1 MVGAGVFRKFSR
13 IRGLRIHLDERT
25 VFGYGH
31 RLETVTEKQPYRLVK
46 QFDDFEL
53 RHYPEHAV
61 VEVTTHGDFMTA
73 GSIGF
78 RPLLSYI
85 SGFNLKAQKFAMTA
99 PVLQQE
105 SYEDVYVI
113 SFVLPAGA
121 ELTDLPQP
129 KDGGVTAKVVAARY
143 VAARRFGGGWQEGR
157 FMGEGEKLLS
167 AVEAAGLH
175 PVDEVFWARFD
186 PPWKPG
192 FLKHN
197 EALIALEGVT
207 E

>member
-1 MVGAGVFRKFSR
+1 M
-13 IRGLRIHLDERT
+13 
-25 VFGYGH
+25 
-31 RLETVTEKQPYRLVK
+31 TEKQQYRVVK
-46 QFDDFEL
+46 QFAEFEL

-61 VEVTTHGDFMTA
+61 VEVKAHGDFMTA
-73 GSIGF
+73 GNMGF

-85 SGFNLKAQKFAMTA
+85 SGYNLKSQKFAMTA

-105 SYEDVYVI
+105 SYEDVYVV

-129 KDGGVTAKVVAARY
+129 KEGGVSARVVSARY
-143 VAARRFGGGWQEGR
+143 VAARRFSGGWQEGR
-157 FMGEGEKLLS
+157 FMGEGETLLA

-197 EALIALEGVT
+197 EALIAIEGVI